1 MDEEKADEPME
12 YTTDLG
18 LEKLLNRGGV
28 ASRKETVLDGTP
40 NLVMLKKRNH
50 VQLHIRS

>member
-18 LEKLLNRGGV
+18 LEKLLNRGGLLQ
-28 ASRKETVLDGTP
+28 E
-40 NLVMLKKRNH
+40 KKLCWMEH
-50 VQLHIRS
+50 QIW